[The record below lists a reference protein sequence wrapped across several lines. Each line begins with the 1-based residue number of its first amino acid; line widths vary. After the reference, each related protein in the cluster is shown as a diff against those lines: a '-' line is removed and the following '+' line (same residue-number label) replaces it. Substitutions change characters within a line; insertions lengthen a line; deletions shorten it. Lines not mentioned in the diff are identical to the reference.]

1 MMIITESHFFKRDW
15 NVLGKNTFQLECF
28 RSSETDL
35 TVLVK
40 NTLQLRSVSEIL
52 KQISLGWVRIRSSG
66 CV

>member
-1 MMIITESHFFKRDW
+1 M
-15 NVLGKNTFQLECF
+15 LGKNTFQLECF

-40 NTLQLRSVSEIL
+40 NTLQLRNVSEIL